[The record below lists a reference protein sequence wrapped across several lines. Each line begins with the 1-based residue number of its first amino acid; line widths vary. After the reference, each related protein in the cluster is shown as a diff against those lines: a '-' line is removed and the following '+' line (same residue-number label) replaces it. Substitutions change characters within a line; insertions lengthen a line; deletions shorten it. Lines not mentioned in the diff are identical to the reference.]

1 MKVVIIGGGT
11 AGVGVA
17 TGLRRRDENA
27 EIVILEKS
35 DEFAVARPGL
45 TDYLSGKITDPEQL
59 QGATVEQMAEIFKI
73 TVKLGHEVVNLDR
86 RKKQLIIE
94 GHDPE
99 SYDKLVLATGALT
112 LRPDIPG
119 ILGDN
124 IFTIS
129 NFRSVQKIRDY
140 YLGTGAKKVLIL
152 GGGEIGI
159 ATAEACQR
167 LGAEV
172 TIVEAQSH
180 ILPYFDEDM
189 TALLQNHLRDGGI
202 KLYTDTLVTRF
213 DEDTADLD
221 NGSVIA
227 YDLAIICTG
236 VKPDVKIP
244 VMADLELG
252 VSGGLWVN
260 SFLQTNDKDIYACGD
275 NIEVVSLVTGEAF
288 RWPSAALSLKESRV
302 AAVNLAGGSRKFA
315 PVVGTSLVRAAGYCA
330 VLCGASEHNLR
341 SLGVGY
347 RCVHLLQKDHDCY
360 LPGGNQMIL
369 KLLFTPEGKI
379 LGAQGVGKS
388 GIDKR
393 IDLIAE
399 IIRKGGTYLDLLEAE
414 IAYGP
419 EDSAARD
426 AVNNLGSLAAGVVNG
441 ETRYVFIT
449 ELDWCKVG
457 NEIMLIDTR
466 SPQLFKTG
474 HIAHAV
480 NIPLK
485 TLRENLASIPR
496 DRQVVLYCG
505 HGYGAYNAYCL
516 LNQRGYDNVYLLSGS
531 MDLYMEIMLNEIYN
545 EHAAE
550 SMEEVWNRLQ
560 YANDDDIVVQ

>member
-11 AGVGVA
+11 AGIGAA
-17 TGLRRRDENA
+17 TSLRRRDENA
-27 EIVILEKS
+27 EIVVLEKS
-35 DEFAVARPGL
+35 DEFAIARPGL
-45 TDYLSGKITDPEQL
+45 TDYLSGKITDGSQL

-86 RKKQLIIE
+86 HKKLLTIE
-94 GHDPE
+94 GKEPE
-99 SYDKLVLATGALT
+99 SYDKLILATGALT

-129 NFRSVQKIRDY
+129 NFRSVQRIRDY
-140 YLGTGAKKVLIL
+140 FLGTGAKNILIL

-159 ATAEACQR
+159 AAAEACQK

-172 TIVEAQSH
+172 TVVEAQSH

-189 TALLQNHLRDGGI
+189 TAVLQNHLRDNGI
-202 KLYTDTLVTRF
+202 KLYTSTLVTEF
-213 DEDTADLD
+213 FENEAELD
-221 NGSVIA
+221 NGARID

-236 VKPDVKIP
+236 VKPDVKLP

-260 SFLQTNDKDIYACGD
+260 AYLQTNDKDIYACGD
-275 NIEVVSLVTGEAF
+275 NIEVVSLVTREVF
-288 RWPSAALSLKESRV
+288 RWPSASLSLKEARIV
-302 AAVNLAGGSRKFA
+302 AENLAGGKRKFT
-315 PVVGTSLVRAAGYCA
+315 PIVGTSLVRAAGYAA
-330 VLCGASEHNLR
+330 VMCGASEHELQSQNID
-341 SLGVGY
+341 Y
-347 RCVHLLQKDHDCY
+347 RCVHLLQKDHDCF

-369 KLLFTPEGKI
+369 KLLFTPEGKL

-393 IDLIAE
+393 IDLIGE
-399 IIRKGGTYLDLLEAE
+399 IIRKGGNCFDLTEVE
-414 IAYGP
+414 MAYGP
-419 EDSAARD
+419 EDAAAKD
-426 AVNNLGSLAAGVVNG
+426 AINNLGSLAAGVVN
-441 ETRYVFIT
+441 ETVRYVSIN

-466 SPQLFKTG
+466 SPQSFKAG
-474 HIAHAV
+474 HIAHAI
-480 NIPLK
+480 NLPLK
-485 TLRENLASIPR
+485 SLRENLASVPR
-496 DRQVVLYCG
+496 DRQVILYCG

-516 LNQRGYDNVYLLSGS
+516 LNQRGFDNVYLLSGS

-550 SMEEVWNRLQ
+550 SMEQIWNRLQ
-560 YANDDDIVVQ
+560 YANDDEVTLQ